1 MTMILADSTFLIDSL
16 RKKTDVRE
24 FLEANPT
31 EILFTT
37 EINVFELYLGL
48 YSSKLLEK
56 DQELLKK
63 RIKGLEELI
72 LKFQVL
78 TFGRG
83 EAIQA
88 AKILGILNRSGKPI
102 EFRDGLIAGI
112 ALFNGIN
119 TILTKNIPLFDRIQ
133 EITVQ
138 GY

>member
-1 MTMILADSTFLIDSL
+1 MILADSTFLIDSL
-16 RKKTDVRE
+16 RKKTDARE
-24 FLEANPT
+24 FLRTNPT

-48 YSSKLLEK
+48 FSSKILEK
-56 DQELLKK
+56 DQKLLKE

-88 AKILGILNRSGKPI
+88 TKILGSLNRSGRPI

-119 TILTKNIPLFDRIQ
+119 SILTKNIDHFNRIQ
-133 EITVQ
+133 GITAR

>member
-1 MTMILADSTFLIDSL
+1 MILADSTFLIDSL
-16 RKKTDVRE
+16 RKNLEVRE
-24 FLEANPT
+24 FLKKNT
-31 EILFTT
+31 SEIFFTT
-37 EINVFELYLGL
+37 EINIFELYLGL
-48 YSSKLLEK
+48 YSSKILEK
-56 DQELLKK
+56 NQELFRK

-88 AKILGILNRSGKPI
+88 AKILGNLNRSGNPI

-119 TILTKNIPLFDRIQ
+119 KILTKNFDHFNRIQ
-133 EITVQ
+133 GIEVKT
-138 GY
+138 Y